1 MAIIDNPVY
10 SGAALYAA
18 EGSTL
23 VGIADAIREKRDI
36 TAGIPLADM
45 AMQIGLIESGGGSG
59 DFEAA
64 SGTFEIAAD
73 TSIGTGGYTLP
84 FQMPFKPDYVVVW
97 LDADSF
103 TQIAAPANNRF
114 YRISAVRL
122 PESVPPIYNASGSS
136 WQTAKTKGG
145 YVFPCIWSLNP
156 NVGAASPN
164 GYGLAIGGQNADP
177 NTYTP
182 WNISDDGRLTIG
194 KFSSATPQLYA
205 GKYHWFALKGVSAFL
220 L

>member
-10 SGAALYAA
+10 SGAEPESLYAA

-45 AMQIGLIESGGGSG
+45 AMQIGLIESGGGTV
-59 DFEAA
+59 DAA

-73 TSIGTGGYTLP
+73 ISLTYTGYTLP

-103 TQIAAPANNRF
+103 TQIEAPANNRF

-136 WQTAKTKGG
+136 WQTARMKGG
-145 YVFPCIWSLNP
+145 YVFPCIGSVVST
-156 NVGAASPN
+156 VGAASPN
-164 GYGLAIGGQNADP
+164 GYGITIGGLNGDP
-177 NTYTP
+177 KYP
-182 WNISDDGRLTIG
+182 WNISDDGRFTI
-194 KFSSATPQLYA
+194 SNYSTASQRLLA
-205 GKYHWFALKGVSAFL
+205 GTYHWFALKGVSAFL